1 MKRSLLSYIEAI
13 KMFLWVVIAFFLC
26 TISIKTSEP
35 HVLWDTQYWV
45 RHNRAA
51 IEWAGMTVICVLVQA
66 SLFFQH
72 FLPIFLRLWR

>member
-1 MKRSLLSYIEAI
+1 M
-13 KMFLWVVIAFFLC
+13 
-26 TISIKTSEP
+26 SIKTSEP
-35 HVLWDTQYWV
+35 HILWDTQYWV